1 MIVHKGDPY
10 GARRVVK
17 PGRAMRKGG
26 KVPRLETM
34 DKPENIRRCQE
45 CDIPWKQCLGMCRSD
60 EDQARIWNRIRVKE
74 KEDC

>member
-45 CDIPWKQCLGMCRSD
+45 CDIPWKQCLGMCCSD
-60 EDQARIWNRIRVKE
+60 EDQARIRDRVKE
-74 KEDC
+74 KGDC

>member
-1 MIVHKGDPY
+1 MIVHERDPY

-60 EDQARIWNRIRVKE
+60 EDQARIRDRVKE
-74 KEDC
+74 KGDC

>member
-10 GARRVVK
+10 GARRAIK
-17 PGRAMRKGG
+17 PGHAMRKGG
-26 KVPRLETM
+26 KVPRIKTM

-60 EDQARIWNRIRVKE
+60 EDQARIRNRVKE
-74 KEDC
+74 KEGY